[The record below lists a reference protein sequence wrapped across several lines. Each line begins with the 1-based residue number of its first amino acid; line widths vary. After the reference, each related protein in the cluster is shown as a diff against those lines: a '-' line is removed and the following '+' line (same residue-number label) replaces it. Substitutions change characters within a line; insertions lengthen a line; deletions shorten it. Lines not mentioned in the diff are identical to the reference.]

1 MPADLDIVGSAG
13 VDVVP
18 VVPNF
23 HNRLKAAVLPAADRV
38 GEEAGRR
45 MGDAISRHIT
55 ISIPDAINTGG
66 RNARVAAARQ
76 GDNTGGAFARSL
88 RAKLEQAFR
97 SMPKLD
103 VRLGDTG
110 VDAELARIRA
120 KLEQLSN
127 KRIGIDVS
135 AEAARAE
142 VGRLEEQLRRLG
154 AAHPNVA
161 VRADTAAARA
171 ALAEFRAEIDA
182 VTADPARIRIET
194 DGSFGAKL
202 RAAVRQAEASLPN
215 ININA
220 DSTPAQVEIARLR
233 QELTTLR
240 DARVGIDIDAA
251 TALARI
257 TEIQGR
263 LARLSASDADVAVR
277 VDAGAAEA
285 QLAVVHS
292 MVNRLDRDD
301 VHIRIWVD
309 SAAAQAALFQLA
321 ISLGAVAAIPILPIA
336 AAGIGAIASAAV
348 AAGAG
353 VGALALAA
361 IPAIKGVTSAIRA
374 KTAADKEAATATNNS
389 AAASVRAAQNALQ
402 MANAQQALTAAH
414 RNAAR
419 SIAQANRQVEDA
431 ERALGQAAA
440 RAMEQREQAAEA
452 VERAERSLA
461 DAKRQS
467 TDAERAL
474 TQARKDAV
482 EQLAEYN
489 DRLAAGKLDQK
500 DAALRV
506 QEAQEEL
513 NRVLADP
520 TATDLQ
526 MERAQLAY
534 EQARQAQREQ
544 TKQYKQ
550 LQDEAKKAKEAGVDG
565 NEDVRKATDDVK
577 DAQQNVRDQTEAL
590 AKAHKDAAKAEV
602 EAAQQVADAQRALSD
617 AVQNAAD
624 TQVQAA
630 DSIASAERGVESA
643 RLSSIDTTTSATSKA
658 DAYREA
664 LAKLTPEQRDL
675 YDSIA
680 GPKGLTAAYKDWSK
694 SVQPDV
700 LPLFTRGVD
709 GAKNSLPG
717 LTPLVQN
724 AADAVRELMD
734 RASAQLKT
742 PFWRGFKKDIEE
754 SAKPAIVGLGVAFGN
769 VFKGMAGIVDAFL
782 PHMDGISDRMQT
794 ITGRFADWGT
804 GLKDSDAFQG
814 FLRYVQEHGP
824 EVADTLGKLG
834 GAFFDVA
841 HALEPFTGPILEM
854 LGDAAEMISWIA
866 ENAPWSIQLLYGLW
880 IATRLWNLAVAM
892 SPVGRIILLLIGLGL
907 ALKYAWDHSETFRDI
922 VTGAWSGISSAA
934 KTAWDDYLKPTV
946 DAVTAGFQG
955 IADIAVGLWKD
966 FFVPAWD
973 GMVTVAK
980 YAVAIILTLV
990 IAPLVIA
997 IQGIGLILG
1006 WLWTDCFKPTWD
1018 AISGAAQLI
1027 WENALWPFFQ
1037 AFWDAIKWVGDKF
1050 SDLYYVVIAPIAGLI
1065 SLAVGGLWD
1074 DYLWPFF
1081 KSFWGAIKWVGDKFQ
1096 SLYDDYVDPVVDAI
1110 AEAAGWLYR
1119 KGLKP
1124 AFDNIK
1130 SAIGLVGDAFG
1141 DAKDAIKEAWNQV
1154 VDITKRPVNFVIDAV
1169 YTHGI
1174 KAVWDRVAKFVGLDP
1189 LPKAPKL
1196 LAAGGTVGDGWGIAR
1211 PMKTNRPTA
1220 IVGEGNPR
1228 YPEYVIPT
1236 DPKYRG
1242 RAKALHAAAGTQLL
1256 ESGGVIGGAW
1266 DWTRDVFG
1274 GIGDWATIGLELMG
1288 NPGAV
1293 WDRLIK
1299 PTLDHAADGTG
1310 HNRMGSMLTRVPKKM
1325 SAALREMLVNAATL
1339 GFGGGGGG
1347 VGQWVKPV
1355 NVPYGTRFGV
1365 AGPMWSSGH
1374 HTGLDFPASV
1384 GTPVHAVDGGTVIG
1398 VGTAGPYGN
1407 HIEIDHGGKLV
1418 SLYAHMSKLLAG
1430 LGQVVG
1436 QGDVIGQVGAT
1447 GNVTGPH
1454 LHLEA
1459 RVNGKAVDPMPY
1471 LESIR
1476 TGGKVSQS
1484 IAAAKNFAKSQL
1496 KYFGWGVGEWP
1507 SLDRLWTG
1515 ESGWRWNAKNPSSG
1529 AYGIPQALPA
1539 EKMASAGP
1547 DWRTNAATQ
1556 IQWGMGYIKNRPDYG
1571 SPSAAYGKWL
1581 GRFPHWYDDGGY
1593 LPPGLSLVAN
1603 GTGSPEPVFTGS
1615 QWADI
1620 RAAKSGGGATTIQAD
1635 VKVYVG
1641 DREIT
1646 DIVRTEITTYDSAVA
1661 SDLNNGRWV

>member
-1 MPADLDIVGSAG
+1 MAGDLDIVGSAG

-23 HNRLKAAVLPAADRV
+23 HTRLKSQVLPAADRV

-45 MGDAISRHIT
+45 MGEAMARHLTTAI
-55 ISIPDAINTGG
+55 PNGINDGG
-66 RNARVAAARQ
+66 RAARVAATRQ
-76 GDNTGGAFARSL
+76 GDDNAGAFARAFKSRLEAAFKSLPKPNVRISDRGFEADMARL
-88 RAKLEQAFR
+88 RARLETLSNKRVGVDVDAATALAEIQA
-97 SMPKLD
+97 
-103 VRLGDTG
+103 
-110 VDAELARIRA
+110 VDAELAR
-120 KLEQLSN
+120 
-127 KRIGIDVS
+127 
-135 AEAARAE
+135 
-142 VGRLEEQLRRLG
+142 LG
-154 AAHPNVA
+154 A
-161 VRADTAAARA
+161 R
-171 ALAEFRAEIDA
+171 
-182 VTADPARIRIET
+182 
-194 DGSFGAKL
+194 S
-202 RAAVRQAEASLPN
+202 PN
-215 ININA
+215 I
-220 DSTPAQVEIARLR
+220 QVRS
-233 QELTTLR
+233 
-240 DARVGIDIDAA
+240 DIA
-251 TALARI
+251 TAR
-257 TEIQGR
+257 
-263 LARLSASDADVAVR
+263 
-277 VDAGAAEA
+277 A
-285 QLAVVHS
+285 QLAEMQHA
-292 MVNRLDRDD
+292 VNDLDRDD
-301 VHIRIWVD
+301 VRIRVH
-309 SAAAQAALFQLA
+309 ANTAQAQAALLQLA
-321 ISLGAVAAIPILPIA
+321 VSLGAVAALPLLPIA

-353 VGALALAA
+353 IGALALAA
-361 IPAIKGVTSAIRA
+361 IPAIKGVTSAIQA
-374 KTAADKEAATATNNS
+374 KSAADKESAQATNNS

-440 RAMEQREQAAEA
+440 RAMDQRRQAAEN

-474 TQARKDAV
+474 TQARKDAF

-526 MERAQLAY
+526 KERAQLAY

-544 TKQYKQ
+544 TTQYKQ

-565 NEDVRKATDDVK
+565 NEDVKRATDDVK
-577 DAQQNVRDQTEAL
+577 DAQQNVKDQTEAL

-617 AVQNAAD
+617 AVQSAAD

-630 DSIASAERGVESA
+630 DSIASAERGVASA
-643 RLSSIDTTTSATSKA
+643 RLSSIDTTASATSKA

-734 RASAQLKT
+734 RASGQLKT

-782 PHMDGISDRMQT
+782 PHMDGISQGMQD
-794 ITGRFADWGT
+794 ITGRFADWGSN
-804 GLKDSDAFQG
+804 LKGSPEFEG
-814 FLRYVQEHGP
+814 FLDYVHQHGP
-824 EVADTLGKLG
+824 VVADTLGKIG
-834 GAFFDVA
+834 GAFLDVA
-841 HALEPFTGPILEM
+841 VALEPFTDVILEL
-854 LGDAAEMISWIA
+854 LGNAAEIIGWVA
-866 ENAPWSIQLLYGLW
+866 DNAPWAIQAVYGLW
-880 IATRLWNLAVAM
+880 IATRILNLALAS
-892 SPVGRIILLLIGLGL
+892 SPIGLVILGLLGL
-907 ALKYAWDHSETFRDI
+907 ALAFKYAWDHSETFRDI
-922 VTGAWSGISSAA
+922 VTGTWDAVSGAA
-934 KTAWDDYLKPTV
+934 QWAWDNVLSPV
-946 DAVTAGFQG
+946 FGFIWEAIQG
-955 IADIAVGLWKD
+955 VGDIAVWLWQD
-966 FFVPAWD
+966 VFVPVWD
-973 GMVTVAK
+973 AISTVVR
-980 YAVAIILTLV
+980 YAVAIILTMA

-1018 AISGAAQLI
+1018 AISGLAQLV
-1027 WENALWPFFQ
+1027 WENVLWPFFQ

-1081 KSFWGAIKWVGDKFQ
+1081 QSFWDAIKWVGDKFKG
-1096 SLYDDYVDPVVDAI
+1096 LYDDYIDPVVDDI
-1110 AEAAGWLYR
+1110 ADAAGWLYK

-1130 SAIGLVGDAFG
+1130 SAIGLVGDAFE
-1141 DAKDAIKEAWNQV
+1141 AARKTIKSAWDNV
-1154 VDITKRPVNFVIDAV
+1154 AGIVARPVNFVIDFV

-1174 KAVWDRVAKFVGLDP
+1174 KAVWDKVADFVGLDH

-1196 LAAGGTVGDGWGIAR
+1196 LDETPKFAEGGRTFGGIPGKDSIHALLM
-1211 PMKTNRPTA
+1211 PD
-1220 IVGEGNPR
+1220 
-1228 YPEYVIPT
+1228 EYVLKRSSARKIGFGTLEYMNRTGEIPRFA
-1236 DPKYRG
+1236 D
-1242 RAKALHAAAGTQLL
+1242 
-1256 ESGGVIGGAW
+1256 GGLVGGAW

-1274 GIGDWATIGLELMG
+1274 GVGDWATIGLELMG

-1310 HNRMGSMLTRVPKKM
+1310 HNSMGKMLTRVPKKM
-1325 SAALREMLVNAATL
+1325 SGALREMLVNAATL

-1355 NVPYGTRFGV
+1355 HVPYGTRFGV
-1365 AGPMWSSGH
+1365 AGSMWSSGH

-1398 VGTAGPYGN
+1398 VGTDGPYGN

-1418 SLYAHMSKLLAG
+1418 SLYAHMSKVLAG

-1436 QGDVIGQVGAT
+1436 QGDVIGKVGAT

-1459 RVNGKAVDPMPY
+1459 RVSGRAVDPMPY

-1496 KYFGWGVGEWP
+1496 KYFGWGMGEWP

-1581 GRFPHWYDDGGY
+1581 NRFPHWYDDGGY

-1620 RAAKSGGGATTIQAD
+1620 RAAKGGGGSPNITVN
-1635 VKVYVG
+1635 VKNYVG

-1646 DIVRTEITTYDSAVA
+1646 DLVDTRIEAYDA
-1661 SDLNNGRWV
+1661 DTGRALDIGRYV